1 MKQSNILWW
10 QVLYAQVWGDLVK
23 RQFLYTHI
31 LMSVGFRRY
40 LFMNDFLPGC
50 VCYCNLMFYDWN
62 LEWMRDECTWH
73 HKTFPVQLYW
83 HLAIK
88 LYLAPQNIP
97 SAIVLTLGNKAAF
110 LQKYYRCIQIKQNKG
125 IHSAL
130 SLEQG
135 TGSSVCTLPIIS
147 WNRMRTL
154 AVFTCLVRQVKS
166 NLAWETSTLHC
177 GRCGNLLDGLCQ
189 K

>member
-1 MKQSNILWW
+1 MYSPFLLLASLLHIYISQKKTQMWTWENTSKVNHKVQEMKQSNILWW
-10 QVLYAQVWGDLVK
+10 QALYAQVWGDLVK

-62 LEWMRDECTWH
+62 LEWMPDECTWH

-97 SAIVLTLGNKAAF
+97 SAIVLTLGNKVV
-110 LQKYYRCIQIKQNKG
+110 LGTTK
-125 IHSAL
+125 HS
-130 SLEQG
+130 
-135 TGSSVCTLPIIS
+135 
-147 WNRMRTL
+147 
-154 AVFTCLVRQVKS
+154 
-166 NLAWETSTLHC
+166 
-177 GRCGNLLDGLCQ
+177 
-189 K
+189 